1 MRLGRLRLAALVGL
15 GLVAGGCLPEAA
27 TTQGRATNGLWAWF
41 IGLSIVVGGFVWTV
55 VTLAILRRR
64 REPGLPR
71 QIHGDTRIEIIWTAI
86 PIVIVLGLFAGTLGT
101 LEVIDARSPE
111 AGVDVIVTAFRWQW
125 RFDYP
130 RESVSV
136 VGTPGKPPELV
147 VPVDEP
153 VHVALTAPAGDVDH
167 AFFVPQ
173 FLFKRDAI
181 PGRTST
187 FDFTVEEPGTYRGQC
202 AEFCGTYHAQ
212 MLFSVRAVSADE
224 FRAWLASQ
232 RAAGPALPIEPPP
245 AVGPGGSTVPS
256 NLPSV
261 GPAGGTPASVAPAS
275 PGQP

>member
-1 MRLGRLRLAALVGL
+1 MRARALRLAALVGL
-15 GLVAGGCLPEAA
+15 GLLAGGCLPEAA
-27 TTQGRATNGLWAWF
+27 TSQGRATNGLWAWF
-41 IGLSIVVGGFVWTV
+41 IALSILVGAVVWTL
-55 VTLAILRRR
+55 VTLAIVRRR

-71 QIHGDTRIEIIWTAI
+71 QIHGDIRIEIIWTTI
-86 PIVIVLGLFAGTLGT
+86 PIVIVIGLFAGTLGT
-101 LEVIDARSPE
+101 LNVIDARSPE

-130 RESVSV
+130 RESISV
-136 VGTPGKPPELV
+136 VGTPEQPPELV
-147 VPVDEP
+147 VPVDQP
-153 VHVALTAPAGDVDH
+153 VHIALTAPAGDVDH

-212 MLFSVRAVSADE
+212 MLFSVRAVSAADYQ
-224 FRAWLASQ
+224 AWLASQ
-232 RAAGPALPIEPPP
+232 QAAGSALPIGTPPP
-245 AVGPGGSTVPS
+245 VGPGGSTVPS

-261 GPAGGTPASVAPAS
+261 APPS
-275 PGQP
+275 GGQP